1 MGGAMHDFFDQLG
14 IKESDEILQ
23 VRHAFESYFE
33 EAKFFLPIMQKHL
46 DDLGPKSVSEIGS
59 GLGLLAMILSR
70 KVKKFSAFEP
80 FSAGFEAVRKA
91 HKILEKQLE
100 HNVIF
105 KEDQFQLKRREYD
118 LIYSINVVEHIPEWR
133 ELVENA
139 LESLKR
145 GGSLVLIFP
154 NYTIPYEPH
163 FNIPIL
169 LTKGITRRIFN
180 KKILNSSLDSP
191 EELWKD
197 LSFPK
202 YKQVHKLLK
211 ARSGIKYSFSKQATL
226 AYVDRLGNDA
236 EFTERK
242 SGLFFVLLNYMKKR
256 GILRGLLT
264 SIPTS
269 FTPIIHLVVTRV

>member
-1 MGGAMHDFFDQLG
+1 MLEDSLGELKLPKSKSMSQIRKDF
-14 IKESDEILQ
+14 ST
-23 VRHAFESYFE
+23 YFE
-33 EAKFFLPIMQKHL
+33 EAKFFLPIMEKHL
-46 DDLGPKSVSEIGS
+46 DDTEPKSVAEIGS

-70 KVKKFSAFEP
+70 KVEKLVAFEP
-80 FSAGFEAVRKA
+80 SSAGFEAVRKA
-91 HKILEKQLE
+91 HKILDKQLE

-105 KEDQFQLKRREYD
+105 KEDQFELKRGGYD
-118 LIYSINVVEHIPEWR
+118 LIYSINVVEHVPEWR

-139 LESLKR
+139 LESLEK
-145 GGSLVLIFP
+145 GGNLILIFP

-169 LTKGITRRIFN
+169 FTKAITRRLLT

-191 EELWKD
+191 EEFWKD

-202 YKQVHKLLK
+202 YKQIHKLLE
-211 ARSGIKYSFSKQATL
+211 ARSGIEYSFSKNATL

-242 SGLFFVLLNYMKKR
+242 SGLFFVLLNFMKKT
-256 GILRGLLT
+256 GILRGLLNT
-264 SIPTS
+264 FPKS
-269 FTPIIHLVVTRV
+269 FTPIIHLVVTKV